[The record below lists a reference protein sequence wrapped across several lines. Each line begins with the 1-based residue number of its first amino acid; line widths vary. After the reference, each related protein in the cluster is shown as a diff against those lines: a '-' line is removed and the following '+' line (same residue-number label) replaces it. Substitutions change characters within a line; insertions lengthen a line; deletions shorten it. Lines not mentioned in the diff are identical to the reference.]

1 MNALNTEKFRI
12 DKEQKSTRITLD
24 QLGKTIAANNY
35 DVPSHRDGIMEILK
49 KIPSGKIKDIYVANS
64 PRTGFAYNDSS
75 TGDPLKQSLLE
86 YYIFRR
92 LVALIEIP
100 AKINGG
106 TLQLAVK
113 YDNNRFTLALG
124 ANISICSNLM
134 ILGHGD
140 TITTGLRGKDRMDFE
155 SALAVVGKWNENYK
169 TKVKAINENIASM
182 ERNVLLEEEVD
193 TLVGILARKS
203 VLSPANQIL
212 KGYQV
217 TNLCKSIN
225 HAFIDED
232 PEEQFTCWDFWNRAT
247 NDLKPFNTDLSSY
260 IENTTAITKF
270 CCSFARGTTQYAEIT
285 Q

>member
-24 QLGKTIAANNY
+24 QLGRTIAANNY

-169 TKVKAINENIASM
+169 TKVKAINENITRMQSIALNEPDVNS
-182 ERNVLLEEEVD
+182 
-193 TLVGILARKS
+193 LVGILARRS

-217 TNLCKSIN
+217 TNLCQNIN
-225 HAFIDED
+225 HAFEEKDE
-232 PEEQFTCWDFWNRAT
+232 EEKFTCWDFWNKAT
-247 NDLKPFNTDLSSY
+247 NDLKPHNTDLNTY
-260 IENTTAITKF
+260 IDNTTAITKF
-270 CCSFARGTTQYAEIT
+270 CCSFSNNRTEIA